1 MSSSRTTRRPPG
13 WGSPVRLLFR
23 LLLTGVGL
31 GLITGSTLR
40 WLAPEVRRQSLPLP
54 SWLDHLE
61 AAQLP
66 STASAPSKRTVQ
78 PRSIHGSFQPK
89 SEIKALSSRWRAI
102 AATQKDLLAS
112 AYLLILDDGRY
123 AQLNANRP
131 MPAASSIKTPVLLA
145 ALERIDA
152 GDLRWNEPLELTE
165 ELVAGEAGWMAPRP
179 LGRRFPPFM
188 VATEMIRISDNS
200 ATNLLIQGAGGQ
212 QAGNARFRSL
222 GLPATV
228 INNWLPDL
236 EGSNTTS
243 AHDLSRSIA
252 LVDSGDLLSQRSRDL
267 FRQVMG
273 TSVTNTLLPRGL
285 MQGLGGPQG
294 EPDSSL
300 ARLGYRVL
308 NKTGDIGIAYAD
320 AGLIELP
327 DGRRAV
333 AGFLV
338 KGPFN
343 DPRSTA
349 LIRALAKAMAP
360 HLQPLRAASLSS

>member
-1 MSSSRTTRRPPG
+1 MRLL
-13 WGSPVRLLFR
+13 VRLMLM
-23 LLLTGVGL
+23 GVGL
-31 GLITGSTLR
+31 GLLTGSLLR
-40 WLAPEVRRQSLPLP
+40 WFAPDVRRQTFTLP
-54 SWLDHLE
+54 SWLERRIGLSSGSKHGG
-61 AAQLP
+61 QP
-66 STASAPSKRTVQ
+66 TSTAQ
-78 PRSIHGSFQPK
+78 PKLVDQSFQPTT
-89 SEIKALSSRWRAI
+89 EIKALSNRWREI
-102 AATQKDLLAS
+102 AATQKDLVAS

-123 AQLNANRP
+123 AQLDANRP

-145 ALERIDA
+145 SLERIDA
-152 GDLRWNEPLELTE
+152 QDLYWNEPLELTE
-165 ELVAGEAGWMAPRP
+165 DLVGGGAGWMASRP
-179 LGRRFPPFM
+179 VGSRFPTYE

-200 ATNLLIQGAGGQ
+200 ATNLLIERAGGQ
-212 QAGNARFRSL
+212 QVVNERFRSL

-236 EGSNTTS
+236 DGTNTTS

-267 FRQVMG
+267 FRQVME
-273 TSVTNTLLPRGL
+273 TSVTNTLLPTGL
-285 MQGLGGPQG
+285 MQGLGGAQG

-300 ARLGYRVL
+300 ARKGYRVL

-320 AGLIELP
+320 AGLIEMP

-343 DPRSTA
+343 DPRSTN
-349 LIRALAKAMAP
+349 LIRAMAKAMAP
-360 HLQPLRAASLSS
+360 HLQPIAAPSPAS

>member
-1 MSSSRTTRRPPG
+1 M
-13 WGSPVRLLFR
+13 RLLFR
-23 LLLTGVGL
+23 LMLMGVGL
-31 GLITGSTLR
+31 GLLTGSLLR
-40 WLAPEVRRQSLPLP
+40 WFAPDVRRQTFTLP
-54 SWLDHLE
+54 SWLESQIGFSTGSKDGG
-61 AAQLP
+61 QP
-66 STASAPSKRTVQ
+66 TSTAEPKLVDQ
-78 PRSIHGSFQPK
+78 SFQPTT
-89 SEIKALSSRWRAI
+89 EIKALSNRWREI
-102 AATQKDLLAS
+102 AATQKDLVAS

-123 AQLNANRP
+123 AQLDANRP

-145 ALERIDA
+145 SLERIDA
-152 GDLRWNEPLELTE
+152 QDLYWNEPLELKE
-165 ELVAGEAGWMAPRP
+165 DLVGGGAGWMASRP
-179 LGRRFPPFM
+179 VGSRFPTYE

-200 ATNLLIQGAGGQ
+200 ATNLLIERAGGQ
-212 QAGNARFRSL
+212 QVVNERFRSL

-236 EGSNTTS
+236 DGTNTTS

-267 FRQVMG
+267 FRQVME
-273 TSVTNTLLPRGL
+273 TSVTNTLLPTGL
-285 MQGLGGPQG
+285 MQGLGGAQG

-300 ARLGYRVL
+300 ARKGYRVL

-320 AGLIELP
+320 AGLIEMP

-343 DPRSTA
+343 DPRSTN
-349 LIRALAKAMAP
+349 LIRAMAKAMAP
-360 HLQPLRAASLSS
+360 HLQPIAAPSPAS

>member
-31 GLITGSTLR
+31 GLLTGSTLR
-40 WLAPEVRRQSLPLP
+40 WLAPEVRRHPLPLP
-54 SWLDHLE
+54 SWLERLDE
-61 AAQLP
+61 ARPP
-66 STASAPSKRTVQ
+66 STASTPSERTVQ
-78 PRSIHGSFQPK
+78 ARSINRSFQPR

-112 AYLLILDDGRY
+112 AYLLILDDGSY

-165 ELVAGEAGWMAPRP
+165 TLVAGEAGWMGTRP
-179 LGRRFPPFM
+179 IGSRFPTFM

-200 ATNLLIQGAGGQ
+200 ATNLLIERAGGKH
-212 QAGNARFRSL
+212 AVNARFRSL

-236 EGSNTTS
+236 QGSNTTS

-252 LVDSGDLLSQRSRDL
+252 LVDSGELLSQRSRDL

-273 TSVTNTLLPRGL
+273 TSVTNTLLPTGL
-285 MQGLGGPQG
+285 MQGLGGSQG

-300 ARLGYRVL
+300 ARQGYRVL

-360 HLQPLRAASLSS
+360 YLQPRRAASLSS

>member
-1 MSSSRTTRRPPG
+1 M
-13 WGSPVRLLFR
+13 RLLFR
-23 LLLTGVGL
+23 LMLMGVGL
-31 GLITGSTLR
+31 GLLTGSLLR
-40 WLAPEVRRQSLPLP
+40 WFGPDVRRQTFTLP
-54 SWLDHLE
+54 SWLESQIGYSSGSKDGS
-61 AAQLP
+61 QP
-66 STASAPSKRTVQ
+66 TSTAQ
-78 PRSIHGSFQPK
+78 PKLVDQSFQPTT
-89 SEIKALSSRWRAI
+89 EIKALSNRWREI
-102 AATQKDLLAS
+102 AATQKDLVAS

-123 AQLNANRP
+123 AQLDANRP

-145 ALERIDA
+145 SLERIDA
-152 GDLRWNEPLELTE
+152 QDLYWNEPLELTE
-165 ELVAGEAGWMAPRP
+165 DLVGGGAGWMASRP
-179 LGRRFPPFM
+179 VGSRFPTYE

-200 ATNLLIQGAGGQ
+200 ATNLLIERAGGQ
-212 QAGNARFRSL
+212 QVLNERFRSL

-236 EGSNTTS
+236 DGTNTTS

-267 FRQVMG
+267 FRQVME
-273 TSVTNTLLPRGL
+273 TSVTNTLLPTGL
-285 MQGLGGPQG
+285 MQGLGGAQG

-300 ARLGYRVL
+300 ARKGYRVL

-320 AGLIELP
+320 AGLIEMP

-343 DPRSTA
+343 DPRSTN
-349 LIRALAKAMAP
+349 LIRAMAKAMAP
-360 HLQPLRAASLSS
+360 HLQPIAAPSPAS